1 MEKNAPV
8 AIAVEPKPAALEV
21 AKPVIS
27 FAQAHQLAE
36 TYGTPLL
43 VYSRE
48 HIRENYWVLKNAM
61 PKVDLYY
68 AVKANY
74 ESCILETIL
83 QEGGFVDICSTGE
96 LKKTLETGFSV
107 EQMIHTH
114 PCKTMD
120 NLQICHE
127 AGVRWFTFDCVSEA
141 EKMLNYSADYN
152 LILRLKASG
161 ENSLIN
167 LSAKFGCAIEEVE
180 ELVDQTMAMGGTIK
194 GLAFHVGSQCTDTKD
209 YLTMLRRV
217 RQVWDMCIE
226 KGCPLEILD
235 IGGGF
240 PAPYREP
247 IISLKTFAEQV
258 YSHLEATFGDTNARF
273 VAEPGRGLAARN
285 ATLITKVLGK
295 NVRSGDTWYFI
306 DEGLYG
312 CFSGVMF
319 DHVQYEL
326 LYEERENPP
335 LKACIVA
342 GPTCDSSDIISRKE
356 HLLPDLAIG
365 ELLLAPTMGA
375 YTHSTAAAFFNGLP
389 PAKVIV
395 LD

>member
-1 MEKNAPV
+1 MEKNTL
-8 AIAVEPKPAALEV
+8 AIAVEQKTAALEI

-27 FAQAHQLAE
+27 FSQAHKLAE

-48 HIRENYWVLKNAM
+48 AIRENYWILKNAM
-61 PKVDLYY
+61 PKVDLFY

-74 ESCILETIL
+74 EDCILETVY

-96 LKKTLETGFSV
+96 LKKTLEVGFSV
-107 EQMIHTH
+107 NQMIHTH

-120 NLQICHE
+120 NLQICHD
-127 AGVRWFTFDCVSEA
+127 AGVRWFTFDCISEA
-141 EKMLNYSADYN
+141 EKMLSYSKDYN

-180 ELVDQTMAMGGTIK
+180 TLIDQTMALGGTIK
-194 GLAFHVGSQCTDTKD
+194 GLAFHVGSQCSDTKD

-217 RQVWDMCIE
+217 RKVWDMCIE

-247 IISLKTFAEQV
+247 MISLKTFAEQV
-258 YSHLEATFGDTNARF
+258 ASHIDATFGDTNARF

-312 CFSGVMF
+312 CFSGIMF

-326 LYEERENPP
+326 LYENQDNPE
-335 LKACIVA
+335 LTACIVA
-342 GPTCDSSDIISRKE
+342 GPTCDSSDIVSKKD
-356 HLLPDLAIG
+356 HFLPDLKIG
-365 ELLLAPTMGA
+365 DLLLAPTMGA